1 MMVMLVA
8 VLDVTQYLECLIESG
23 GLHLD
28 LLETTL
34 QGSVLLYRVTIL
46 VEGCGSDALYC
57 STSQCRLHDICSIH
71 RTRCRTGSDDG
82 VYLVDKHYHVGVGLY
97 LFHQGLQ
104 TLLKL
109 SAIFRASYYSRHVE
123 GVDTFA
129 EEHRRGT
136 VVGYLLC
143 KALYDSTL
151 TNAWLTYQYGVILFS
166 APQDLY
172 HSLYLLLTAYTG
184 VEFSVESCLSEVC
197 AEGVEHW
204 GLRVFFLLGSGRRT

>member
-23 GLHLD
+23 GLHLN

-57 STSQCRLHDICSIH
+57 STGQCRLHDICSIH

-109 SAIFRASYYSRHVE
+109 SAILRTCYYSRHVE
-123 GVDTFA
+123 GVDTLA
-129 EEHRRGT
+129 EEHRRGA
-136 VVGYLLC
+136 VVSYLLG

-151 TNAWLTYQYGVILFS
+151 SYTRLTYKYRIILLSATQY
-166 APQDLY
+166 LY
-172 HSLYLLLTAYTG
+172 HSLYLLLTAYAW
-184 VEFSVESCLSEVC
+184 VELSVVGSLGEVG
-197 AEGVEHW
+197 AEGVEHR
-204 GLRVFFLLGSGRRT
+204 GLRVFFPLGCGRRS